1 MLEIVV
7 NHDTNLQ
14 PLEIQALM
22 EGLRDFL
29 RVFPRRK
36 VRYLGSA
43 AVKDEIYLSADSF
56 LRSTQRFPRPS
67 HGRRQYDGD
76 SIIATMERE
85 ASLSREQPLQIFV
98 TSEDLLPAAHRI
110 NGHRYS
116 MRVSSGRN
124 AVISVARLRRLSDE
138 ERISTIKTLLWQELG
153 RMLGAAQYL
162 RIRTEQG
169 HEPCCLNQCTMMRA
183 TDVSGYL
190 EVANSIKERGRI
202 YCPDCEHDIKMSP
215 I

>member
-1 MLEIVV
+1 MFEIVV
-7 NHDTNLQ
+7 NHDTGLE
-14 PLEIQALM
+14 PIEIQAIL

-36 VRYLGSA
+36 IRYLGST

-56 LRSTQRFPRPS
+56 LRFPQRFPRPS
-67 HGRRQYDGD
+67 HGRRQYDGNT
-76 SIIATMERE
+76 IIAAMERE
-85 ASLSREQPLQIFV
+85 ASLSREQPLQVFV
-98 TSEDLLPAAHRI
+98 TSEDLLPSAHRV

-138 ERISTIKTLLWQELG
+138 ERVDVIKTLLWQELG

-169 HEPCCLNQCTMMRA
+169 HEPHCLNQCAMMRA
-183 TDVSGYL
+183 TDVSSYL
-190 EVANSIKERGRI
+190 EIAKSIRERGRI
-202 YCPDCEHDIKMSP
+202 YCSCCEHDIKMSS